1 MAVRQR
7 YDGWRQSLK
16 PSADSQAHIS
26 SPRRRRYDET
36 KYDSIADWN
45 FSLWF
50 VLLSPVIGILSG
62 ILGVFLV
69 HH

>member
-1 MAVRQR
+1 M
-7 YDGWRQSLK
+7 K
-16 PSADSQAHIS
+16 
-26 SPRRRRYDET
+26 T